1 MAPVGA
7 EAQFRQILD
16 GIAAQVETAVKA
28 EMSSYPERWSFQV
41 RTGNP
46 AEELLAV
53 SDEIGA
59 VAIAVGARGHRP
71 LSPYLLGSVSTAL
84 LHRAGVSVLVVRGP
98 EPVEVQ

>member
-1 MAPVGA
+1 LS
-7 EAQFRQILD
+7 EA
-16 GIAAQVETAVKA
+16 
-28 EMSSYPERWSFQV
+28 

-71 LSPYLLGSVSTAL
+71 LSRCLLGSVSTAL

-98 EPVEVQ
+98 EPVEVR